1 MKYPKEY
8 LDEIKTR
15 LKVSTVVS
23 KTVSLKK
30 RGKEFVGLSP
40 FKNEKTP
47 SFTVND
53 EKEFYHCFATSEHG
67 NIFDFI
73 MKTQNLKFGEAVKH
87 LAQLAGMQ
95 PYLFSKKDEER
106 EKKWNEYK
114 SIFNE
119 YVDFYHNELIKN
131 EQHSNAREYLKNRS
145 LSKENVKKFK
155 IGYVEKNPSIFEQF
169 KNKYSEQTL
178 VETGLFYLDEK
189 KKIYIERFRGR
200 LIFPINNITGQPIAL
215 GGRIIENLDYLA
227 KYINSPET
235 LFFKKG
241 SNLYNLDLARK
252 LSNKLDHIYLV
263 EGYMDV
269 VGLSKNGIDNAVA
282 NLGTSLTD
290 KQIQILNQFFDD
302 IIICF
307 DGDESGYK
315 AALRAAENSIKELKP
330 EKQISFLFLPNKEDP
345 DSYVNKNGKAN
356 FIEFTKQ
363 SKLSIHQFI
372 FSHYKK
378 QTENNPS
385 SMAIF
390 EKRLRDVANTIKDD
404 YIKKYVLEYFLEKIA
419 ELTPH
424 SNQKNKKNYK
434 KPTKSLDATKKY
446 YNESQSL
453 SGVELKEFSLIYLVI
468 NNLNLMQSNIHLIE
482 NIKLFTEVNKKIF
495 NQIIEVLKS
504 ENQIAVQ
511 DLNLDS
517 QIIEK
522 INKFAPIK
530 YILKNN
536 SEDDQKIIEL
546 LEDISRDLM
555 NYDLE
560 FRIQELESKFSVDM
574 NESTFNE
581 LKELKKKSR
590 ISINLDKF
598 VMDFYRFDII

>member
-23 KTVSLKK
+23 KSVALKK
-30 RGKEFVGLSP
+30 RGKEYVGLSP

-67 NIFDFI
+67 NIFDFV
-73 MKTQNLKFGEAVKH
+73 MKTQNFRFGEAVKH

-95 PYLFSKKDEER
+95 PYMFSKQDEER
-106 EKKWNEYK
+106 EKKWREYQ
-114 SIFNE
+114 SVYNL
-119 YVDFYHNELIKN
+119 YVNFYHNELLKN
-131 EQHSNAREYLKNRS
+131 DNFSNVRDYLKNRS
-145 LSKENVKKFK
+145 LGKEEVKKFK
-155 IGYVEKNPSIFEQF
+155 IGYVEKNPNFLNNLKSDF
-169 KNKYSEQTL
+169 KEEIL
-178 VETGLFYLDEK
+178 AECGLFYLDEK
-189 KKIYIERFRGR
+189 KKTFVERFRGR
-200 LIFPINNITGQPIAL
+200 LIFPINNISGQPIAL
-215 GGRIIENLDYLA
+215 GGRIIEKLDYLA

-235 LFFKKG
+235 NFFKKG

-252 LSNKLDHIYLV
+252 LSNKLDHVYLV

-269 VGLSKNGIDNAVA
+269 VGLSKNGIENAVA

-290 KQIQILNQFFDD
+290 RQILILNQFFDD

-330 EKQISFLFLPNKEDP
+330 EKQISFLFLPDKEDP
-345 DSYVNKNGKAN
+345 DSYVNKNGKNN
-356 FIEFTKQ
+356 FIDFTKQ
-363 SKLSIHQFI
+363 SKLPIHQFI

-390 EKRLRDVANTIKDD
+390 EKKLREIANTIKDD
-404 YIKKYVLEYFLEKIA
+404 FIKKYVLEYFLEKIA

-424 SNQKNKKNYK
+424 SNQNKKKFYVK
-434 KPTKSLDATKKY
+434 STKSLASTKKH
-446 YNESQSL
+446 YNESESL
-453 SGVELKEFSLIYLVI
+453 TGVELKEFSLLYLI
-468 NNLNLMQSNIHLIE
+468 MNNLKLLQANIHLIE
-482 NIKLFTEVNKKIF
+482 NIKLFTQVNKQIF
-495 NQIIEVLKS
+495 ELVIEKLKS
-504 ENQIAVQ
+504 GEQIGID
-511 DLNLDS
+511 DLKLDK
-517 QIIEK
+517 QLLDK

-530 YILKNN
+530 HILKNK
-536 SEDDQKIIEL
+536 SDDENQIIEL
-546 LEDISRDLM
+546 LDDTSRDLM

-560 FRIQELESKFSVDM
+560 FRIKELESRFSKDLS
-574 NESTFNE
+574 EATFNE
-581 LKELKKKSR
+581 LKELKKKQN
-590 ISINLDKF
+590 IN
-598 VMDFYRFDII
+598 

>member
-15 LKVSTVVS
+15 LKVSTVIS

-67 NIFDFI
+67 NIFDFL

-95 PYLFSKKDEER
+95 PYMFSKQDEER
-106 EKKWNEYK
+106 EKKWTDYQ
-114 SIFNE
+114 SIYQQ
-119 YVDFYHNELIKN
+119 YVDFYHNELLKN
-131 EQHSNAREYLKNRS
+131 ENFSNVRDYLKNRS
-145 LSKENVKKFK
+145 LGKDEVKKFK
-155 IGYVEKNPSIFEQF
+155 IGYIEKNPNFFE
-169 KNKYSEQTL
+169 KLKKDYSEQIL
-178 VETGLFYLDEK
+178 IETGLFYLDEK
-189 KKIYIERFRGR
+189 KKTYIERFRGR
-200 LIFPINNITGQPIAL
+200 LIFPINNISGQPIAL
-215 GGRIIENLDYLA
+215 GGRIIEDLNYLA

-235 LFFKKG
+235 IFFKKG

-252 LSNKLDHIYLV
+252 LSNKKDHIYLV

-269 VGLSKNGIDNAVA
+269 VGLSKNGIENAVA

-290 KQIQILNQFFDD
+290 KQILTLNQFFDD

-315 AALRAAENSIKELKP
+315 AALRAAENSIRELQP
-330 EKQISFLFLPNKEDP
+330 EKQISFLFLPDKEDP
-345 DSYVNKNGKAN
+345 DSFVNKNGKAN
-356 FIEFTKQ
+356 FVDFTKQ
-363 SKLSIHQFI
+363 SKVSIHQFI

-378 QTENNPS
+378 QTDNNPS
-385 SMAIF
+385 SLAIF
-390 EKRLRDVANTIKDD
+390 EKKLRSIANTIKDNF
-404 YIKKYVLEYFLEKIA
+404 IKKYVLEYFLEKIA

-424 SNQKNKKNYK
+424 SNQSYK
-434 KPTKSLDATKKY
+434 KLYSKKIKSLEKTKKHFK
-446 YNESQSL
+446 ESQSL
-453 SGVELKEFSLIYLVI
+453 TGVELKEFSLLYLI
-468 NNLNLMQSNIHLIE
+468 LNNLNLLQANIHLIE
-482 NIKLFTEVNKKIF
+482 NIKLFTEFNKKIF
-495 NQIIEVLKS
+495 ESIIIKLKS
-504 ENQIAVQ
+504 GDQITIQ

-517 QIIEK
+517 QIMEK
-522 INKFAPIK
+522 INKFASIK
-530 YILKNN
+530 HILKNQPT
-536 SEDDQKIIEL
+536 DDQKIIEF

-560 FRIQELESKFSVDM
+560 FRIQELESKFSIDM
-574 NESTFNE
+574 SESTFNE
-581 LKELKKKSR
+581 LKELKKKQ
-590 ISINLDKF
+590 NLN
-598 VMDFYRFDII
+598 

>member
-1 MKYPKEY
+1 MMKYPKEY

-67 NIFDFI
+67 NIFDFV

-95 PYLFSKKDEER
+95 PYMFSKKDEER
-106 EKKWNEYK
+106 EKKWQEYK
-114 SIFNE
+114 LIFSQ
-119 YVDFYHNELIKN
+119 YVEFYHNELLKN
-131 EQHSNAREYLKNRS
+131 ETYSFVRDYLKNR
-145 LSKENVKKFK
+145 LLTKEEVKKFK
-155 IGYVEKNPSIFEQF
+155 IGYIEKNPNFF
-169 KNKYSEQTL
+169 DKLKKNFSEQTL

-200 LIFPINNITGQPIAL
+200 LIFPINNISGQPIAL
-215 GGRIIENLDYLA
+215 GGRIIENLEYLA

-235 LFFKKG
+235 NFFRKG

-252 LSNKLDHIYLV
+252 LSNKIDHIYLV

-269 VGLSKNGIDNAVA
+269 VGLSKNGVDNAVA

-290 KQIQILNQFFDD
+290 KQILILNQFFDD

-330 EKQISFLFLPNKEDP
+330 EKQISFLFLPDKEDP
-345 DSYVNKNGKAN
+345 DSYVNKNGKTN
-356 FIEFTKQ
+356 FINFTKQ
-363 SKLSIHQFI
+363 SKISIHQFI

-378 QTENNPS
+378 QTKNNPS
-385 SMAIF
+385 SLAIF
-390 EKRLRDVANTIKDD
+390 EKKLKSIANTIKDNL
-404 YIKKYVLEYFLEKIA
+404 IKKYVSEFFLEKIA

-424 SNQKNKKNYK
+424 SNQNKKK
-434 KPTKSLDATKKY
+434 FLVKETKSLDTTKKHY
-446 YNESQSL
+446 IDSQSL
-453 SGVELKEFSLIYLVI
+453 TGVELKEFSLLYLVMK
-468 NNLNLMQSNIHLIE
+468 NLNLLQANLHLVE

-495 NQIIEVLKS
+495 ELIIEKLKS
-504 ENQIAVQ
+504 GEQIVIEDLKIDNQ
-511 DLNLDS
+511 LL
-517 QIIEK
+517 EK

-530 YILKNN
+530 YILKNQN
-536 SEDDQKIIEL
+536 NDDQKIIEL

-574 NESTFNE
+574 SETTFNE
-581 LKELKKKSR
+581 LKELKKKQ
-590 ISINLDKF
+590 NLN
-598 VMDFYRFDII
+598 

>member
-15 LKVSTVVS
+15 LKVSTVIS
-23 KTVSLKK
+23 KSVALKK
-30 RGKEFVGLSP
+30 RGKEYVGLSP
-40 FKNEKTP
+40 FKTEKTP

-73 MKTQNLKFGEAVKH
+73 MKTQNFKFGEAVKH

-95 PYLFSKKDEER
+95 PYMFSKQDEER
-106 EKKWNEYK
+106 EKKWKEYL
-114 SIFNE
+114 SIYRQ
-119 YVDFYHNELIKN
+119 YVDFYHNELLKN
-131 EQHSNAREYLKNRS
+131 ETYSNARDYLKNRS
-145 LSKENVKKFK
+145 LSKEEVKKFK
-155 IGYVEKNPSIFEQF
+155 IGYIEKNPNFFEKLKDEF
-169 KNKYSEQTL
+169 SEKTL
-178 VETGLFYLDEK
+178 VESGLFYLDEK
-189 KKIYIERFRGR
+189 KNTYVERFRGR
-200 LIFPINNITGQPIAL
+200 LIFPINNISGQPIAL
-215 GGRIIENLDYLA
+215 GGRIIENLNYLA

-235 LFFKKG
+235 NFFKKG

-269 VGLSKNGIDNAVA
+269 VGLSKNGIENAVA

-290 KQIQILNQFFDD
+290 KQILTLNQFFDD

-315 AALRAAENSIKELKP
+315 AAVRAAENSIKELRP
-330 EKQISFLFLPNKEDP
+330 EKQISFLFLPDKEDP
-345 DSYVNKNGKAN
+345 DSYVNKNGKNN
-356 FIEFTKQ
+356 FIDFTKQ

-372 FSHYKK
+372 FIHYKK

-390 EKRLRDVANTIKDD
+390 EKKLKEIANTIKDD

-424 SNQKNKKNYK
+424 SNQGKKKFYIK
-434 KPTKSLDATKKY
+434 KTKTLDSTKKHFNESKSLT
-446 YNESQSL
+446 
-453 SGVELKEFSLIYLVI
+453 GIELKEFSLLYLVM
-468 NNLNLMQSNIHLIE
+468 NNLVLLQANIHLIE
-482 NIKLFTEVNKKIF
+482 NIKLFTEVNK
-495 NQIIEVLKS
+495 QIIKLIIEKLKS
-504 ENQIAVQ
+504 GEQITIEN
-511 DLNLDS
+511 LNIDKQLLY
-517 QIIEK
+517 K

-530 YILKNN
+530 HILKNKA
-536 SEDDQKIIEL
+536 DDHHEIIEL
-546 LEDISRDLM
+546 LEDISRDLK

-560 FRIQELESKFSVDM
+560 FRINELESKFSVDM
-574 NESTFNE
+574 SETTFNE
-581 LKELKKKSR
+581 LKELKKKQN
-590 ISINLDKF
+590 IN
-598 VMDFYRFDII
+598 